1 MNTTIEIE
9 KLTCPTLIITG
20 DEDRVCP
27 PALADEMKERMRDVR
42 VVVLEGVG
50 HWHIFEDAKGVA
62 EAVRGFL

>member
-1 MNTTIEIE
+1 
-9 KLTCPTLIITG
+9 
-20 DEDRVCP
+20 
-27 PALADEMKERMRDVR
+27 MRDVR